1 MGFAREPTETA
12 ETRTGFDIRVTEI
25 EYESRRRPECLYEY
39 EDENEYDDERYAV
52 GTNYPSSEK

>member
-25 EYESRRRPECLYEY
+25 EYESRRRPGCLYEY

-52 GTNYPSSEK
+52 GTN